1 MAVTTPDELV
11 KLLEKSKI
19 LDEEKLAQARQAVGQ
34 ADDATAL
41 AKALVRKGWLTRWQ
55 AGQLLAG
62 RAAFHLGK
70 YRLIDLL
77 GSGGMGRVFLA
88 EHTTMGRRVA
98 LKILPKRLGRDPA
111 LLKQFLTEARAIAA
125 LDHPNIVHPYS
136 VDSEGDRYYLVMEYV
151 DGRDLQRMVEADGPL
166 PFDRAAR
173 YIQQA
178 ADGLAHAHGRDMIH
192 CDVKPA
198 NLLVGPQD
206 TVKILDMGMARLI
219 GRGEDSSN
227 EKDDRLLG
235 TVDYLAPE
243 QALESPDL
251 DHRADVYSLGCTFYF
266 LLTGQP
272 PFPEGTLHE
281 RILKHQTETPRKIA
295 ELRSDTPDELAE
307 ICERMMA
314 KAPDERFQSAGHVS
328 EALAKWQLIEGPN
341 ADAVVLEPAEDEDE
355 EQEDAEGEDA
365 GRAVDVVDQR
375 PAAAATGGAA
385 TLAARVK
392 ALASGP
398 RGMLLVAGGGGA
410 LALILLIVVGFL
422 LLRSGNGDGETSDS
436 QVAAAEAEPQA
447 DEPVDVEPAV
457 PEEEPTPHDSEWPD
471 LPDLGNLRDFDP
483 EAAFNAK
490 ADGSAKPPTSAK
502 PKESAASKPQPK
514 QPASEKP
521 APEPEAKPAEKPDA
535 EKPEAEKTEA
545 EKPEAEKPKP
555 EKPEAKKPESEKTA
569 PAAKESE
576 KEKKAE
582 KPKPPASPLREL
594 AEAIDLPELGPTG
607 TLGGQPGEE
616 FTLGR
621 IRTAPDVAW
630 QLYLLGG
637 PTAMKKG
644 RAFTLKQDQ
653 TEAAKASWHVQLE
666 TSAGSG
672 DPTVEDM
679 AKIRRDGDA
688 LKFQWADGAPSSA
701 NYLRNCIL
709 QARVEGQS
717 KYVTLNTPKTL
728 EPIPIDLEMGATS
741 VKLPVKWLPDA
752 GTLRVEITQVEGREG
767 HAVEPPEPADP
778 EDPLLLTFPR
788 TNRHGNT
795 VDRVA
800 FRMNFTP
807 RASGVQVKLQ
817 LLEPRRDLFRNLRGN
832 APLLRTQ
839 LEMKLDEVNKKLH
852 PSRGEP
858 PRGAEKAKLDAE
870 YDNYEMNLWYI
881 SFYEEVQGK
890 AMIHF
895 RLFTEVDGREV
906 VLAATQPPAK
916 PAKPAAKE

>member
-11 KLLEKSKI
+11 KLLEKSKL
-19 LDEEKLAQARQAVGQ
+19 LDEAKLAQARQAAGE
-34 ADDATAL
+34 ADDAKAL

-62 RAAFHLGK
+62 RATFKLGN

-151 DGRDLQRMVEADGPL
+151 EGRDLQRMVEADGPL

-219 GRGEDSSN
+219 GRGEDSAS

-243 QALESPDL
+243 QAVESPDL

-281 RILKHQTETPRKIA
+281 RILKHQTEAPGKIA
-295 ELRSDTPDELAE
+295 ELRSDTPDQLAE
-307 ICERMMA
+307 ICEKMMA
-314 KAPDERFQSAGHVS
+314 KDPDDRFQSAGDVS
-328 EALAKWQLIEGPN
+328 EALAKWQLEEGTE
-341 ADAVVLEPAEDEDE
+341 ADAVVLEPAEE
-355 EQEDAEGEDA
+355 EEGEEEGIRVAGVGVDEGPAEAETVGMSTLLAQFKEWAA
-365 GRAVDVVDQR
+365 GRGRVPLFA
-375 PAAAATGGAA
+375 GGA
-385 TLAARVK
+385 V
-392 ALASGP
+392 
-398 RGMLLVAGGGGA
+398 
-410 LALILLIVVGFL
+410 LALILLVGVMML
-422 LLRSGNGDGETSDS
+422 LVKSGKKGDETAAS
-436 QVAAAEAEPQA
+436 QVAAGDAGAQAEQSAD
-447 DEPVDVEPAV
+447 DEPSV
-457 PEEEPTPHDSEWPD
+457 PEEEATEDDSEWPE

-483 EAAFNAK
+483 EAAFDAK
-490 ADGSAKPPTSAK
+490 VDDSEKSKTPAK
-502 PKESAASKPQPK
+502 PKESAPSKPQPK
-514 QPASEKP
+514 QAESEKP
-521 APEPEAKPAEKPDA
+521 KSEPTKPEKPNEQAKPKAKPAEKPAA
-535 EKPEAEKTEA
+535 EKP
-545 EKPEAEKPKP
+545 
-555 EKPEAKKPESEKTA
+555 KPEAKKPESEKTP
-569 PAAKESE
+569 PAAKEKESE
-576 KEKKAE
+576 EKKPE
-582 KPKPPASPLREL
+582 KPKPPAGALREL
-594 AEAIDLPELGPTG
+594 AEAIDLPELGG
-607 TLGGQPGEE
+607 SGLGGQPGEE
-616 FTLGR
+616 FTLGK
-621 IRTAPDVAW
+621 IHSGPDVAW

-637 PTAMKKG
+637 QTAMKKG

-653 TEAAKASWHVQLE
+653 AEAAQASWLAQLE
-666 TSAGSG
+666 TSTGSG
-672 DPTVEDM
+672 DPTTEDM
-679 AKIRRDGDA
+679 AKIRRDGDT

-709 QARVEGQS
+709 QVRVEGQS
-717 KYVTLNTPKTL
+717 KYITLNTPKML
-728 EPIPIDLEMGATS
+728 EPVPIDLEMGVGNA
-741 VKLPVKWLPDA
+741 KLPVKWLPDA
-752 GTLRVEITQVEGREG
+752 GTLRVEITKVEGRKG
-767 HAVEPPEPADP
+767 HVVDPPEPADP
-778 EDPLLLTFPR
+778 ENPLLLSFPR

-800 FRMNFTP
+800 FRLNFTP
-807 RASGVQVKLQ
+807 RAAGVQVKLQ
-817 LLEPRRDLFRNLRGN
+817 LLEPPRELFRNLRGN

-839 LEMKLDEVNKKLH
+839 LELKRDEVHKKLH
-852 PSRGEP
+852 PTRGEP
-858 PRGAEKAKLDAE
+858 PRGTEKSKLDAE
-870 YDNYEMNLWYI
+870 FDGYEMNLWYI
-881 SFYEEVQGK
+881 NFYEEVQGK
-890 AMIHF
+890 ARIHF
-895 RLFTEVDGREV
+895 RLFTEIDGREV
-906 VLAATQPPAK
+906 VLAATQQAAEPA
-916 PAKPAAKE
+916 PKES